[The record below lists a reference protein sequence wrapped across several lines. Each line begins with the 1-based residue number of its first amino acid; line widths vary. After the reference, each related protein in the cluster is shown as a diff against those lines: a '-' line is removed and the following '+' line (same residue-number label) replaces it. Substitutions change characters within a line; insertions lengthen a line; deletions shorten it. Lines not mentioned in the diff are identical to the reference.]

1 MKDDEPIWNR
11 KESIRKPH
19 TYMPLYEII
28 SLIGFILGTIL
39 HIVLSILIVQRK
51 QKTRSELIFLFLVI
65 SVAMW
70 HFGNTVYLFSFLLFG
85 KDLASVNLVSDAIS
99 YIGIGFMPSL
109 LLHTAVLFLF
119 ESKPHIRKS
128 LQWIIFFGIY
138 LPVIPFSVV
147 IKNFILSGDMHL
159 MTTATPYIKPFVV
172 WLIISLFIAAN
183 ISKWLAKAVD
193 EKEEQKFYMAIF
205 WVIIAIAI
213 FIGFTVL
220 FEGNKIRYAGDYLVL
235 VSMLSSIFPSI
246 IFSYYVYR
254 YNYMEFVL
262 RRSVFYSFLTL
273 ILICLYYF
281 GIKKL
286 SKSLEQYYSVNA
298 KILEPVFVISL
309 VFWFPTLKESVQ
321 KLFRK
326 LIFHRIADSEYLL
339 NELSHVISTDPLV
352 NLVKL
357 LEHVVESIKKATA
370 IKSTNLLLFKSERI
384 QVIGD
389 KRYEHINQS
398 DIQHIVQF
406 FANGEFVVLNRYEI
420 KDALIIN
427 EMRPIDAIFIFPIFV
442 NRKLTGLLSL
452 GRARRGLP
460 VASDHLDQLMII
472 ANEIGSAVEKSK
484 IIEEKLHLER
494 KIYENEKLSSLG
506 RLSTSVAHEVKNPL
520 SSIKAIVQV
529 MQEDLKKNDPL
540 QEDLAIIVDEID
552 RLTKVV
558 NQLLQFA
565 KPGSVIKTHVR
576 IGEVINST
584 LVVLSNEAKQNKIV
598 TQCQI
603 PGDLPSI
610 LTDRGALKE
619 IFFNLLLN
627 AIQAMPSGGKIQ
639 IRADY
644 IPYNQMIKVTISD
657 TGPGILQECM
667 PKIFEPFYTTKQTG
681 TGLGLSIV
689 KKKLEDMEATI
700 HVESNENGAS
710 FIVSFPLEKSMQT
723 QSATNDA
730 NESPF

>member
-1 MKDDEPIWNR
+1 
-11 KESIRKPH
+11 
-19 TYMPLYEII
+19 MPLYEII

-51 QKTRSELIFLFLVI
+51 HKTRSELIFLFLVF
-65 SVAMW
+65 SVALW
-70 HFGNTVYLFSFLLFG
+70 HFGNTISLFSFILFG
-85 KDLASVNLVSDAIS
+85 RNIQSVDLIADAIS
-99 YIGIGFMPSL
+99 YGGIGFMPSL

-119 ESKPHIRKS
+119 ESKPHMKKP
-128 LQWIIFFGIY
+128 LQQLIVVAIY

-147 IKNFILSGDMHL
+147 IKNFILSEDTHL
-159 MTTATPYIKPFVV
+159 IITAAPYVKPFVV
-172 WLIISLFIAAN
+172 WLIISLFIAAH
-183 ISKWLAKAVD
+183 ISRWLAKTVE
-193 EKEEQKFYMAIF
+193 EKEERKFHLAIY
-205 WVIIAIAI
+205 WVVISIAA

-220 FEGNKIRYAGDYLVL
+220 LEGNKIAYIGDYLVL

-286 SKSLEQYYSVNA
+286 TKSLEHHYFVNS
-298 KILEPVFVISL
+298 KMLESVFVISL
-309 VFWFPTLKESVQ
+309 VFWFPTLKERIQ

-326 LIFHRIADSEYLL
+326 LIFYRTGDSEYLL

-352 NLVKL
+352 NFTKL
-357 LEHVVESIKKATA
+357 LQYVVDSIKKATA
-370 IKSTNLLLFKSERI
+370 IKSTNLLLFKSERVQI
-384 QVIGD
+384 IGD
-389 KRYEHINQS
+389 KKHEPITQLH
-398 DIQHIVQF
+398 IQHIAQF
-406 FANGEFVVLNRYEI
+406 FANGEFVVLNRYEV
-420 KDALIIN
+420 KDVSIIN
-427 EMRPIDAIFIFPIFV
+427 EMRLLDAVFIFPIFV
-442 NRKLTGLLSL
+442 NRKLTGILTL

-460 VASDHLDQLMII
+460 IASDNLDQLMII

-484 IIEEKLHLER
+484 IIEEKLALER
-494 KIYENEKLSSLG
+494 KMYENEKLSSLG

-529 MQEDLKKNDPL
+529 MREDIRKTDPL

-565 KPGSVIKTHVR
+565 KPSSEIKTSIKIDDIIH
-576 IGEVINST
+576 ST
-584 LVVLSNEAKQNKIV
+584 LVVLNHEAKQNKI
-598 TQCQI
+598 TTFCQV
-603 PGDLPSI
+603 PKGLPEI
-610 LTDRGALKE
+610 IADEGALKE
-619 IFFNLLLN
+619 VFFNLLHN
-627 AIQAMPSGGKIQ
+627 AIQAMPSGGEIH
-639 IRADY
+639 IRAHYQPDSH
-644 IPYNQMIKVTISD
+644 IIRVTIAD
-657 TGPGILQECM
+657 TGPGIPQESFQ
-667 PKIFEPFYTTKQTG
+667 KIFEPFYTTKQTG

-700 HVESNENGAS
+700 HAESNGNGAS
-710 FIVSFPLEKSMQT
+710 FVINFPLNEPLFMQT
-723 QSATNDA
+723 
-730 NESPF
+730 